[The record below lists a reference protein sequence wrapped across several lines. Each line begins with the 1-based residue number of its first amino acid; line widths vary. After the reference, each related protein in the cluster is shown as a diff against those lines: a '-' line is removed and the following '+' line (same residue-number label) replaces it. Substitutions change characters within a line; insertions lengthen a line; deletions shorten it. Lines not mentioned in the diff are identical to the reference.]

1 MSMKEKSVGTH
12 ESLSRQHDVKMGSD
26 KSFGLV
32 FAGFFSIIGLW
43 PLLGGEGA
51 RLWALAVAAGFCGAA
66 FIKPALLKPLNGLWF
81 KFGLL
86 LHKVVSPVILSLLYL
101 VAIVPAGL
109 VMKALGK
116 DPLRLKMDKSADT
129 YWIARDPPGPAAES
143 FKQQF

>member
-1 MSMKEKSVGTH
+1 MSMKEKIIGAH

-32 FAGFFSIIGLW
+32 FAGFFSIVGLW
-43 PLLGGEGA
+43 PLLGGEAA
-51 RLWALAVAAGFCGAA
+51 RLWALAVAAGFYGTA
-66 FIKPALLKPLNGLWF
+66 FVNSGLLAPLNRLWF

-86 LHKVVSPVILSLLYL
+86 LHKIVSPVILFLLYV

-109 VMKALGK
+109 IMKAMGK
-116 DPLRLKMDKSADT
+116 DPLRLTMDRGADT
-129 YWIARDPPGPAAES
+129 YWIRREPPGPAADS